1 MGKSAA
7 VFPGQPGIARA
18 GDGVGGRGVSPAVRA
33 RDGVMGQHKPGI
45 GGSRAYRT
53 MEYSG

>member
-7 VFPGQPGIARA
+7 VFPGQPGIALA
-18 GDGVGGRGVSPAVRA
+18 GGGVGGRGVTPAVHA
-33 RDGVMGQHKPGI
+33 RDGVMGQHKPGMR
-45 GGSRAYRT
+45 GSHAYRT

>member
-1 MGKSAA
+1 MGESAA
-7 VFPGQPGIARA
+7 VFPGQPGITLAE
-18 GDGVGGRGVSPAVRA
+18 GGVGGRGVSPAVRA
-33 RDGVMGQHKPGI
+33 RGGVMGRHKPGM